1 MSEVTIR
8 LKNVERRISAA
19 IAHYWKTLE
28 SQAGR
33 QVAGSADRGHR
44 SAVTGGKQMYGF
56 CGLVCDLLKEN
67 GLPTEHIHV
76 DAKLDLPGYFRASK
90 VWDMLVIQDGRLLA
104 ALEFKSQRGPSFG
117 NNFNNRTEEAIGTA
131 VDLWTAYRE
140 GALGKK
146 NPRPWLG
153 WLMLLEDSPESTAP
167 VNVKESHF
175 PAFPEFRGASYAK
188 RYELLLRRLVLERH
202 YDRAG
207 FLMATE
213 KNGPRGVYTEP
224 APDLTVKQFLAGLI
238 GHVAAITPTK

>member
-1 MSEVTIR
+1 MSIK
-8 LKNVERRISAA
+8 LKNVEERIAAA

-33 QVAGSADRGHR
+33 QAAGHADRGRR

-56 CGLVCDLLKEN
+56 CKLVYELLEEN
-67 GLPTEHIHV
+67 GLPTERIHI

-90 VWDMLVIQDGRLLA
+90 VWDMLVVQDGRLLA

-188 RYELLLRRLVLERH
+188 RYELLLRRLVLERL

-213 KNGPRGVYTEP
+213 KNGPRGIYTEP
-224 APDLTVKQFLAGLI
+224 ASDLNIKQFLSGLV
-238 GHVAAITPTK
+238 GHVAGLTAAK

>member
-1 MSEVTIR
+1 VTLK
-8 LKNVERRISAA
+8 LKNIEKRVAAA

-28 SQAGR
+28 SQASR
-33 QVAGSADRGHR
+33 QTASSADRDHR

-56 CGLVCDLLKEN
+56 CKFVCELLEEN
-67 GLPTEHIHV
+67 GLPKKHIHA

-90 VWDMLVIQDGRLLA
+90 VWDMLIVQDRRLLA

-153 WLMLLEDSPESTAP
+153 WLMLLEDSPESTTP

-188 RYELLLRRLVLERH
+188 RYELLLRRLVLERL

-213 KNGPRGVYTEP
+213 KNGTRGIYTEP
-224 APDLTVKQFLAGLI
+224 ASDLNIKQFLSGLI
-238 GHVAAITPTK
+238 GHVAALTTAT